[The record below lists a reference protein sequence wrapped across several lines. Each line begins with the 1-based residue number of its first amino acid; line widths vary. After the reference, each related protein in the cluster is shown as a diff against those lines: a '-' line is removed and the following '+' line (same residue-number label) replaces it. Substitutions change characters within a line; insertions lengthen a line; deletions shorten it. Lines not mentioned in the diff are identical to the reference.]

1 MSNVF
6 CLAVDCIVQ
15 GVAGVVETFD
25 NILVVIPSLD
35 PDQKLIK
42 LLGDLK
48 SGGFPHI
55 LVVNDGSADS
65 YAPYFERAAR
75 EFGCEVLR
83 HHINFGK
90 GRALK
95 TAFNHFL
102 NAYPGCDGLVT
113 VDADG
118 QHRIE
123 DIRACS
129 REVLAHPEALI
140 LGSRDFYQ
148 EDVPFKS
155 RYGNL
160 ITRHVFHLLCGVRV
174 SDTQTGLRAMSRAL
188 VRRFLTTRGER
199 FEYEMNMLIDC
210 AEDRIPIREVPIATV
225 YIEQNASSHFHPV
238 RDAFRVYKVFARFV
252 FSSFSSFL
260 VDIVMFTMLCWV
272 LRLTA
277 PELQAAYVPYLH
289 MSVVIL
295 IATACARLLSSL
307 WNYLLNRRL
316 VFQNRESGAATFVKY
331 YALAVVIVLLSA
343 QGVSLVTLWT
353 GWNGTIVKILMDM
366 LLFLV
371 SFSVQKHWVFKKREK
386 A

>member
-1 MSNVF
+1 
-6 CLAVDCIVQ
+6 
-15 GVAGVVETFD
+15 
-25 NILVVIPSLD
+25 
-35 PDQKLIK
+35 
-42 LLGDLK
+42 
-48 SGGFPHI
+48 
-55 LVVNDGSADS
+55 
-65 YAPYFERAAR
+65 
-75 EFGCEVLR
+75 
-83 HHINFGK
+83 
-90 GRALK
+90 
-95 TAFNHFL
+95 
-102 NAYPGCDGLVT
+102 
-113 VDADG
+113 
-118 QHRIE
+118 
-123 DIRACS
+123 
-129 REVLAHPEALI
+129 
-140 LGSRDFYQ
+140 
-148 EDVPFKS
+148 
-155 RYGNL
+155 
-160 ITRHVFHLLCGVRV
+160 
-174 SDTQTGLRAMSRAL
+174 
-188 VRRFLTTRGER
+188 
-199 FEYEMNMLIDC
+199 MLIDC

-353 GWNGTIVKILMDM
+353 GWNGTVVKILMDM